1 MDLSPNKLLAKA
13 PTARPDDGVGVD
25 TTHDFTG
32 GSFKPELIYQG
43 KNGKDVLL
51 QADVT
56 PEHVHLHCPICK
68 LNGNE
73 HGIMIRAGV
82 KEWGFDP
89 MRQVVFPG
97 WESAQM
103 MVKYP
108 QGSGGCLSVEAFK
121 CPWCSFKLRIADN
134 VVMLA

>member
-1 MDLSPNKLLAKA
+1 MDLSPNKLIPQA
-13 PTARPDDGVGVD
+13 TPDDKRGLLSGNAAD
-25 TTHDFTG
+25 AHAIG
-32 GSFKPELIYQG
+32 KPELIYQA

-56 PEHVHLHCPICK
+56 LEHVHLHCPVCR
-68 LNGNE
+68 LNGHE

-82 KEWGFDP
+82 KQWGFDP
-89 MRQVVFPG
+89 MRQVVFPE

-108 QGSGGCLSVEAFK
+108 QGSGGCLNVEAFK

-134 VVMLA
+134 VVLLA